1 LGRSS
6 VKTTPGE
13 FASSLKGVLRPYS
26 GGRCGMIRN
35 EEFMSGIMKYGRE
48 SAREF
53 MARSQDMSDV
63 ISYMQAERYIEL
75 MKMISFVTTNL
86 VTFEKKTEEKV

>member
-1 LGRSS
+1 LERSS
-6 VKTTPGE
+6 AKVTPSE
-13 FASSLKGVLRPYS
+13 FASSLKRALRPYS
-26 GGRCGMIRN
+26 AGRCGMIKN

-53 MARSQDMSDV
+53 MARSQDVSDV

-86 VTFEKKTEEKV
+86 VTFEKKTEAKV